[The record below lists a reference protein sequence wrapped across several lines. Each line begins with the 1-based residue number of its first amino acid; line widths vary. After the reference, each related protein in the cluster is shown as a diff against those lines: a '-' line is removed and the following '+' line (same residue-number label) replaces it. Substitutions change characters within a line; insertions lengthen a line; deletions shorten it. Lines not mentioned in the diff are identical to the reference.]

1 MIHDDR
7 QRILA
12 KNLVNYSCEV
22 AKGDKV
28 WIDAAGCDSSFV
40 SLLVREV
47 YAAGGMPFVNIRD
60 NKIQREIL
68 AGASNEML
76 DIWAERDAAFM
87 EKMDCYIGVRG
98 GGNSYELSDVPEERM
113 QEYDKRYAIKV
124 HHNIRVKKT
133 RWVILRYPTEGMSQ
147 LAGMSTEAFE
157 DYFFNVCC
165 LDYKKM
171 DNSMESLV
179 KLINKADKV
188 RIVAKDTDLTFSI
201 KGVGAVKCSG
211 HCNIPDGE
219 VYTAPVR
226 DSVNGTIAYNVP
238 SIENGFKF
246 ENVKLTF
253 KDGKIVEAT
262 ANDSKKANAIFD
274 TDEGARYVGEFSFG
288 LNPYIDRAIGDILF
302 DEKISGSIHFTPGAC
317 YDDAPNGN
325 VSAVHWDLVQVH
337 TPEYGGG
344 EIYFDDVLIRKDG
357 RFVLPELASL
367 NPENLK

>member
-76 DIWAERDAAFM
+76 DMWAERDAAFM

-165 LDYKKM
+165 LDYKKWTKRW
-171 DNSMESLV
+171 NRL
-179 KLINKADKV
+179 
-188 RIVAKDTDLTFSI
+188 
-201 KGVGAVKCSG
+201 
-211 HCNIPDGE
+211 
-219 VYTAPVR
+219 
-226 DSVNGTIAYNVP
+226 
-238 SIENGFKF
+238 
-246 ENVKLTF
+246 
-253 KDGKIVEAT
+253 
-262 ANDSKKANAIFD
+262 
-274 TDEGARYVGEFSFG
+274 
-288 LNPYIDRAIGDILF
+288 LN
-302 DEKISGSIHFTPGAC
+302 
-317 YDDAPNGN
+317 
-325 VSAVHWDLVQVH
+325 
-337 TPEYGGG
+337 
-344 EIYFDDVLIRKDG
+344 
-357 RFVLPELASL
+357 
-367 NPENLK
+367 